1 MMLDSALGG
10 TPEPD
15 DNSLRTDG
23 TPGLAR
29 IVELQDQV
37 RKLKNEL
44 ADERHRHEVEQER
57 HTRNEQ
63 ARVEELHAEQRHR
76 IDIGRK
82 NKRLK
87 KRVNRLH
94 KELTLLR
101 GVSSAADPL
110 REQVISL
117 KADVRRL
124 EAERVRRAKIWRR
137 LAGALAALAGLLVA
151 TVPWATGL
159 ISGTLPIVLD
169 GVGGAWL
176 LAGAAVLVC
185 GSRAVGVC
193 CALIGA
199 LASTATT
206 IIAADTP
213 TQKSQVPAISQP
225 SSTNSSRPATSG
237 TTQSPRKS
245 TQTKR
250 QTRDKP
256 R

>member
-63 ARVEELHAEQRHR
+63 ARAEELHAEQRHR

-117 KADVRRL
+117 EADVRRL
-124 EAERVRRAKIWRR
+124 EAARMRRARIWRG

-159 ISGTLPIVLD
+159 ISGTLQVGLD
-169 GVGGAWL
+169 ACGAAWL
-176 LAGAAVLVC
+176 LAIAVQLISSSGALRVC
-185 GSRAVGVC
+185 R
-193 CALIGA
+193 ALIGA

-206 IIAADTP
+206 IIEAGRSAQKTQAPAA
-213 TQKSQVPAISQP
+213 SQTRSGRSAG
-225 SSTNSSRPATSG
+225 SR
-237 TTQSPRKS
+237 TTQGPQETRRQHAAS
-245 TQTKR
+245 T
-250 QTRDKP
+250 DSAS
-256 R
+256 